1 MAEFGRPIPADQ
13 IARELAVLAQ
23 GEASGALEIN
33 GQPGGIVYLL
43 AGRLT
48 FAESPAVP
56 DLGTRLIRS
65 GRIQPDVWDQLA
77 WGSRPDG
84 ATGSALVGRGIV
96 TAAELQRLLQSIAL
110 DALLALTTPFAGE
123 CAVAGI
129 WFAPQRSHW
138 AEADLAM
145 DVASVRTYLDHMTQR
160 LAWYDIPARGCP
172 RLSGAGHP
180 EGLVH
185 RDQQA
190 IVGQI
195 DGRTT
200 VAELAWR
207 GGFALHETVE
217 SIGRLVHAGMCTVAA
232 PDAVPAVPGE
242 AGAGLAVADLPRR
255 GRDRDDLP
263 ADLARATPLDLGLLQ
278 RVRQGLQHMS

>member
-1 MAEFGRPIPADQ
+1 M
-13 IARELAVLAQ
+13 V
-23 GEASGALEIN
+23 
-33 GQPGGIVYLL
+33 
-43 AGRLT
+43 
-48 FAESPAVP
+48 
-56 DLGTRLIRS
+56 GT
-65 GRIQPDVWDQLA
+65 
-77 WGSRPDG
+77 
-84 ATGSALVGRGIV
+84 
-96 TAAELQRLLQSIAL
+96 
-110 DALLALTTPFAGE
+110 
-123 CAVAGI
+123 

-138 AEADLAM
+138 AEAVLAM
-145 DVASVRTYLDHMTQR
+145 DVASVRTYLDQITQR

-232 PDAVPAVPGE
+232 PDAVPAVPGG
-242 AGAGLAVADLPRR
+242 AVAGLAVAICRAVGGTATTFPRTWPR
-255 GRDRDDLP
+255 P
-263 ADLARATPLDLGLLQ
+263 TPLDLGRAAAGPAGAAAHELTAASYG
-278 RVRQGLQHMS
+278 RGAVRLACRTAD

>member
-1 MAEFGRPIPADQ
+1 MCGISWPGRA
-13 IARELAVLAQ
+13 
-23 GEASGALEIN
+23 
-33 GQPGGIVYLL
+33 
-43 AGRLT
+43 
-48 FAESPAVP
+48 
-56 DLGTRLIRS
+56 
-65 GRIQPDVWDQLA
+65 
-77 WGSRPDG
+77 RPDG
-84 ATGSALVGRGIV
+84 AIGSALVGRGIV
-96 TAAELQRLLQSIAL
+96 TAAELQRLLQSITL

-138 AEADLAM
+138 AEAVLAM

-217 SIGRLVHAGMCTVAA
+217 SVGRLVHAGMCTVAA

-242 AGAGLAVADLPRR
+242 AGAGLAVAELPRR
-255 GRDRDDLP
+255 GPDRDDLP
-263 ADLARATPLDLGLLQ
+263 ADLAHATPLDLGLLQ
-278 RVRQGLQHMS
+278 RVRQALQHMS

>member
-1 MAEFGRPIPADQ
+1 M
-13 IARELAVLAQ
+13 
-23 GEASGALEIN
+23 
-33 GQPGGIVYLL
+33 
-43 AGRLT
+43 
-48 FAESPAVP
+48 
-56 DLGTRLIRS
+56 
-65 GRIQPDVWDQLA
+65 
-77 WGSRPDG
+77 
-84 ATGSALVGRGIV
+84 
-96 TAAELQRLLQSIAL
+96 
-110 DALLALTTPFAGE
+110 
-123 CAVAGI
+123 
-129 WFAPQRSHW
+129 
-138 AEADLAM
+138 
-145 DVASVRTYLDHMTQR
+145 
-160 LAWYDIPARGCP
+160 
-172 RLSGAGHP
+172 
-180 EGLVH
+180 H

-255 GRDRDDLP
+255 GPDRDDLP

-278 RVRQGLQHMS
+278 RVRQALQHMS